1 MDGHPTLEKTNIFYK
16 TSHYFHGESSSQ
28 PNEETLE
35 EKTGVTPVSF
45 AVSVLNIEKKLS
57 DALNQLPLSPPV
69 EYSYN
74 PLNYAWDTHSCL
86 VTKYCNSRK
95 RILFVGMNPGPWGMV
110 QTGVPF
116 GDVRLVQDWLG
127 IIGNIGRP
135 EKEHPKRRVQG
146 FECSRSEVSGQ
157 RLWGFFRD
165 LCITPD
171 NFFKNCFVYSYCP
184 LSFMHSTSRNIT
196 PPELKSCD
204 RQALTKLC
212 DAALAEIMT
221 VLQVEIA
228 VGIGKFAE
236 YRIRE
241 TLKHSGLSHIKI
253 GCILH
258 PSPISPAANK
268 GWKESVT
275 KSMTE
280 MNILHIVRG
289 DTN

>member
-1 MDGHPTLEKTNIFYK
+1 MKTNLFHK
-16 TSHYFHGESSSQ
+16 ADFDTSSGLCNQITGETS
-28 PNEETLE
+28 E
-35 EKTGVTPVSF
+35 EKTEACSASF
-45 AVSVLNIEKKLS
+45 AITVLDIEKRLS
-57 DALNQLPLSPPV
+57 AALNQIPLSPPV

-74 PLNYAWDTHSCL
+74 PLDYAWDTHSCL

-110 QTGVPF
+110 QTGIPF
-116 GDVRLVQDWLG
+116 GEVRIVQDWLG
-127 IIGNIGRP
+127 IIGNIGKP
-135 EKEHPKRRVQG
+135 DKEHPKRKVQG
-146 FECSRSEVSGQ
+146 FQCCRSEISGQ
-157 RLWGFFRD
+157 RFWGFFRD
-165 LCITPD
+165 LCLLPE

-184 LSFMHSTSRNIT
+184 LSFMHSSARNIT

-212 DAALAEIMT
+212 DTALAEIMT
-221 VLQVEIA
+221 ALGVEIA
-228 VGIGKFAE
+228 IGIGKFAE

-241 TLKHSGLSHIKI
+241 TVKQMGPSHITV

-275 KSMTE
+275 KSLMD

-289 DTN
+289 DTD